1 MAQKRYAPGT
11 MIDPAARTRRDDS
24 LRRVRKLTR
33 RVAVAAVAGVGVLGL
48 YVAKALPGHSATV
61 TSQTTAT
68 TSPPT
73 TTAPSSGSS
82 GSSSSSSATNS
93 PAVTAPP
100 SPPVTTPRPVHVTT
114 GAS

>member
-11 MIDPAARTRRDDS
+11 MNHPAAGIRRDDS

-33 RVAVAAVAGVGVLGL
+33 RVAIAAVAGVGVLGL
-48 YVAKALPGHSATV
+48 YVAKALPGHSAAATN
-61 TSQTTAT
+61 QTTAT
-68 TSPPT
+68 TAPPT
-73 TTAPSSGSS
+73 TTAPSSG
-82 GSSSSSSATNS
+82 SSSATNS